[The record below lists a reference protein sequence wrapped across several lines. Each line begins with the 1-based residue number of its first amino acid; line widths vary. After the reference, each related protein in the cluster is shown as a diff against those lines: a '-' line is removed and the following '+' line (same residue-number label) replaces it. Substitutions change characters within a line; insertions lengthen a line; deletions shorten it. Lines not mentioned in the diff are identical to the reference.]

1 MVLLMRRVGRHRTR
15 KVQLTQEEARLLGDV
30 IDIHLEGIENSRDP
44 TIDDPSI
51 KVTDDL
57 LELMAQYDSDE
68 GMLIRIREKLDNV

>member
-1 MVLLMRRVGRHRTR
+1 MVLLMRRVGRHRMR
-15 KVQLTQEEARLLGDV
+15 RVQFTQEEARLLGDV
-30 IDIHLEGIENSRDP
+30 IDLHLQGIDEARDP

>member
-1 MVLLMRRVGRHRTR
+1 MRRV
-15 KVQLTQEEARLLGDV
+15 QFTQEEARLLGDV
-30 IDIHLEGIENSRDP
+30 IDLHLQGIDEARDP